1 LQVRG
6 SEAPVL
12 RSRGEENDG
21 LLGWRL
27 QNADPTTDEKNG
39 QAKIASSAS
48 QDAVVIN
55 SKKKKRGKTC
65 KFKASNQQIATNL
78 TIRSSWIKIC

>member
-1 LQVRG
+1 MEV
-6 SEAPVL
+6 
-12 RSRGEENDG
+12 
-21 LLGWRL
+21 
-27 QNADPTTDEKNG
+27 ADPTTDEKNG

-48 QDAVVIN
+48 QNAVVIN
-55 SKKKKRGKTC
+55 SKKKRGKTC